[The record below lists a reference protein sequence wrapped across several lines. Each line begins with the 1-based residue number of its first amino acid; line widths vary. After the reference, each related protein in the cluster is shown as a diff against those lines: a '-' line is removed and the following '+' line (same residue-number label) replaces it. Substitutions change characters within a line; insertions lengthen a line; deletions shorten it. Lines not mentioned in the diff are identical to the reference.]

1 MEEQLID
8 DFYIA
13 VRSKSPVTALSVLQE
28 LYYSEYYLTY
38 YRLHDRFK
46 TFIYGFTEVNNTIKY
61 EQRTD
66 NAIASFTEECRL
78 NSDRLRRDNDE
89 WDRIAIASKQDSR
102 QRKER
107 KRDSVEAIEGG
118 DQGRELSLEATG
130 GPIEANCSDAPG
142 EVGSVPDSGDEP
154 EASGGGEDSSSDEAR
169 EG

>member
-28 LYYSEYYLTY
+28 LYYSEYYLIY

-46 TFIYGFTEVNNTIKY
+46 SFIYGFTEANNTKEY

-66 NAIASFTEECRL
+66 SAIASFTEKCRL
-78 NSDRLRRDNDE
+78 NSDRLRRENDE
-89 WDRIAIASKQDSR
+89 WNRIAFKNKQSPRSNKSR
-102 QRKER
+102 EG
-107 KRDSVEAIEGG
+107 DCLEAIEGC

>member
-28 LYYSEYYLTY
+28 LYYLEFYFSY

-46 TFIYGFTEVNNTIKY
+46 TFIYGFTEANNPTKY
-61 EQRTD
+61 AQRTD
-66 NAIASFTEECRL
+66 HAIELLVRECTIY
-78 NSDRLRRDNDE
+78 SDRLRRENDE
-89 WDRIAIASKQDSR
+89 WNRIAFKNKQSPRSNKSR
-102 QRKER
+102 EG
-107 KRDSVEAIEGG
+107 DSVEAIEGSG
-118 DQGRELSLEATG
+118 QGRELSLEATG